1 MMLAATSFRN
11 AVLKTALPHES
22 APASSFARPGGALSR
37 HRQGQ
42 WTLRMLPRI
51 WSNPMDQRAKME
63 QTAAKQNLGP
73 IYFGLPGMIESL
85 ERPHGSA

>member
-1 MMLAATSFRN
+1 
-11 AVLKTALPHES
+11 
-22 APASSFARPGGALSR
+22 
-37 HRQGQ
+37 
-42 WTLRMLPRI
+42 
-51 WSNPMDQRAKME
+51 MDQRAKME